1 MNNLII
7 GTSCYVGNQMM
18 IFLLLSVISCN
29 SIENKKSTTE
39 VSSHNFDWLLVE
51 RKRNVTV
58 YK

>member
-1 MNNLII
+1 
-7 GTSCYVGNQMM
+7 MM

-39 VSSHNFDWLLVE
+39 VSSHNFDWLLVK

>member
-39 VSSHNFDWLLVE
+39 VSSHNS
-51 RKRNVTV
+51 
-58 YK
+58 

>member
-51 RKRNVTV
+51 RKRNATI